1 MEGSAMRAFVKTLVG
16 DVWNLSVVA
25 VVILAE
31 VVLVHAGEGDIS
43 AFVIP
48 PLTLA
53 GVAWL
58 ARR

>member
-1 MEGSAMRAFVKTLVG
+1 MRAFVKTLVG

-25 VVILAE
+25 VVVLVE
-31 VVLVHAGEGDIS
+31 VVLVRAGETDIS
-43 AFVIP
+43 AFAIP
-48 PLTLA
+48 SLTLA

>member
-1 MEGSAMRAFVKTLVG
+1 MRAFVKTLVG

-31 VVLVHAGEGDIS
+31 VVLVHAGETDTS

>member
-1 MEGSAMRAFVKTLVG
+1 MRAFVKTLVG

-31 VVLVHAGEGDIS
+31 VFLLHAGETDIS

-58 ARR
+58 AGR

>member
-1 MEGSAMRAFVKTLVG
+1 VKALVKTLVG
-16 DVWNLSVVA
+16 DVRNVTVVA
-25 VVILAE
+25 ALVLGEVALVYGGRAE
-31 VVLVHAGEGDIS
+31 AA

-53 GVAWL
+53 GVGWL

>member
-1 MEGSAMRAFVKTLVG
+1 MRAFVKTLVG
-16 DVWNLSVVA
+16 DVRNLSVVG

-31 VVLVHAGEGDIS
+31 VVLVHAGETGIS

-53 GVAWL
+53 GVGWL
-58 ARR
+58 AGR